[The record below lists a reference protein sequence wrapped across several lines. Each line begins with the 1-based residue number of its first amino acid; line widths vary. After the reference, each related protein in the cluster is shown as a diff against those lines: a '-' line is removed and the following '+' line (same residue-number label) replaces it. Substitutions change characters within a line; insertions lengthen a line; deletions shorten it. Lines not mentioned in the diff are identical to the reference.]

1 MQRRD
6 SAVQMTPDSAE
17 IKGMIL
23 WCLSKNVFR
32 QMRMEC

>member
-17 IKGMIL
+17 IEGDDSLVFVQK
-23 WCLSKNVFR
+23 VFR

>member
-17 IKGMIL
+17 IEGR
-23 WCLSKNVFR
+23 CLSKNVFR